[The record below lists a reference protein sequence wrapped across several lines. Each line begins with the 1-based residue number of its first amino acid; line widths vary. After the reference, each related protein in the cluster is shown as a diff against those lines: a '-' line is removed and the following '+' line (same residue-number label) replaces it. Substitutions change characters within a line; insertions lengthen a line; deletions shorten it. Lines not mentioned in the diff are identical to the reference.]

1 MTSSTRVLCR
11 FPRGRR
17 SRGDAQASH
26 TPVRGRDG
34 HGGSPPGAAA
44 QRPRAGGRGARLT
57 QVQVERGGSW
67 VLAQTEPG
75 DRTDERRLKQH
86 GAARRCGVCKAAD
99 GYQSGQLTA
108 AEALTRA
115 GWDRASQHE
124 RGLLL
129 DMFGL
134 SQAPENLPARP
145 GPRPEMP
152 APRPGPASRE
162 VRVIPAPR
170 PAPDAHYQVTPEV
183 VALVD
188 QLEAAWA
195 PSANRAAGRG
205 RTCRTGGRVVSDLH
219 HRSTLD
225 DAFCEWLLS
234 DHPEAKAER
243 DWRRGSHLRQLRQS
257 AADIAGWAD
266 RVSADPGQHTPMA
279 RDLAATIGPMAHA
292 SAIRAEIEAAEPDDP
307 TSPASAPSSS
317 RTCVTTRIIPTWITA
332 TPPT

>member
-1 MTSSTRVLCR
+1 MERQLA
-11 FPRGRR
+11 RR
-17 SRGDAQASH
+17 LTDHAL
-26 TPVRGRDG
+26 
-34 HGGSPPGAAA
+34 
-44 QRPRAGGRGARLT
+44 GRGARLT

-75 DRTDERRLKQH
+75 DRTEERRLKQH

-129 DMFGL
+129 GMFGL
-134 SQAPENLPARP
+134 SQAPENLPARARPPPGDAGAAARPGQPRGPRDTRAAP
-145 GPRPEMP
+145 GPRR
-152 APRPGPASRE
+152 ALPGHSR
-162 VRVIPAPR
+162 RRGARR
-170 PAPDAHYQVTPEV
+170 PARSRLDRK
-183 VALVD
+183 
-188 QLEAAWA
+188 AADL
-195 PSANRAAGRG
+195 SAGRG
-205 RTCRTGGRVVSDLH
+205 RACRTGGRVVSDLH

-225 DAFCEWLLS
+225 DAFHEWLLS

-243 DWRRGSHLRQLRQS
+243 DWRRGTSNAEYRQA

-266 RVSADPGQHTPMA
+266 RISADPGQHTPMA

-292 SAIRAEIEAAEPDDP
+292 SAIRAEIEAAEPDDAVRRP
-307 TSPASAPSSS
+307 PARRVRGAH
-317 RTCVTTRIIPTWITA
+317 A
-332 TPPT
+332 